1 MTTIPYKRLIIGLTS
16 CGFLLAGAL
25 GAPRLRV
32 AAAPPKVS
40 APPVVIQGQVT
51 AAHGTSISVRTPDQR
66 PLCAQGQMCPM
77 YIIAGGAFTVDI
89 AHAVYE
95 SSLGRPISDKPTVG
109 RQIIVVG
116 AATGAHA
123 LRASVVERIVAPAAT
138 ATPGSSTKSCT
149 HDDSHGLPGRFL

>member
-1 MTTIPYKRLIIGLTS
+1 MTTIPYSRLIIGLAS

-25 GAPRLRV
+25 DASGVRV
-32 AAAPPKVS
+32 AAAPAP

-66 PLCAQGQMCPM
+66 PSCALGQMCPM

-95 SSLGRPISDKPTVG
+95 SSTGRPISDKLTVG
-109 RQIIVVG
+109 LHVIVVG

-123 LRASVVERIVAPAAT
+123 LRASVVERIAMPSAT
-138 ATPGSSTKSCT
+138 ATPGPSTK
-149 HDDSHGLPGRFL
+149 